1 MAGTGEDS
9 GGSSMTSKAAS
20 QLPRLSHNWHCATLP
35 VDSLSTWA
43 QSAAEAQLCQTAPT
57 YHHSKFPGAQE
68 HGKMSKPK
76 KNRNWNL
83 CSQHPGEFV
92 WFSCCSQWLVFLWA
106 ACLLLWLPPNNHA
119 STRTRVKK
127 KAAATPHRKVTV
139 GPHESTPPAGTSC
152 ARARVCGSAAPP
164 CAPPCERAANKN
176 VALTC
181 LKLAALTC

>member
-1 MAGTGEDS
+1 
-9 GGSSMTSKAAS
+9 MTSKAAS

-68 HGKMSKPK
+68 HGKMRKPQ
-76 KNRNWNL
+76 KNGIGISAASTAENSFGFRAAVSGWF
-83 CSQHPGEFV
+83 FV
-92 WFSCCSQWLVFLWA
+92 S
-106 ACLLLWLPPNNHA
+106 CLLAGVVA
-119 STRTRVKK
+119 SQQPCPFQTHTGQK